1 MKARFRPLPPFPRL
15 CTVFMVERPAT
26 GHAGP
31 NQAHFREEA
40 SPFTPSALDFI
51 QQETEEYADRKEK
64 NGPAVPILA
73 RPG

>member
-1 MKARFRPLPPFPRL
+1 
-15 CTVFMVERPAT
+15 MVERPAT

-40 SPFTPSALDFI
+40 FPFALSALDFI
-51 QQETEEYADRKEK
+51 QQETNEDIDREEK
-64 NGPAVPILA
+64 NGQAVPLFT

>member
-1 MKARFRPLPPFPRL
+1 
-15 CTVFMVERPAT
+15 MVERPAT

-64 NGPAVPILA
+64 IGPAVPILA